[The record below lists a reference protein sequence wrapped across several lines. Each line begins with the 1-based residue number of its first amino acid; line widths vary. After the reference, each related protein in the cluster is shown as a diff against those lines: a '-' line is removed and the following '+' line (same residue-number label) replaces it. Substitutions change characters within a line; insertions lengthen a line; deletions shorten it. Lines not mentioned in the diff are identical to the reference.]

1 MPGTGPYAVVQYI
14 EGREISVALEDGTI
28 DRDTAAVV
36 LKDILNEIWR
46 PIWNASLRF
55 QDCHPGNFILT
66 PTGRAVMI
74 DTEQMRKDAQEYLSD
89 RNTWTQRT
97 QHEISGLKR
106 LPALIQ
112 RIILAANPAV
122 AKSPLLREIKQL
134 LTKTDLDNT
143 FRPLGRQNTS
153 SQAAED
159 STASLLSSLN
169 EKGLIT

>member
-1 MPGTGPYAVVQYI
+1 
-14 EGREISVALEDGTI
+14 
-28 DRDTAAVV
+28 
-36 LKDILNEIWR
+36 
-46 PIWNASLRF
+46 
-55 QDCHPGNFILT
+55 
-66 PTGRAVMI
+66 MI

-134 LTKTDLDNT
+134 LAKTDLDNT
-143 FRPLGRQNTS
+143 FRQLGRQNTS

-159 STASLLSSLN
+159 STESLLSSLN